1 MKTLAHACLSIIRKP
16 SKAILLF
23 VILLVIFSLV
33 FTGIIIQN
41 RIQRSKE
48 AVRRGLGAIVA
59 LEPDFMKAMKD
70 KLPPEDYQ
78 KVLSLTTSLA
88 DDLSRDPSVVRTHVT
103 EAAAGFSNVLKSAIG
118 TGDGS
123 GEGAIIVAGTGTDNS
138 TYLPLYG
145 SNQLIPL
152 AFASGK
158 LTLSEG
164 RHRTDAD
171 DGRHVVLLS
180 AEFAARNKLALGQQI
195 TVKSN
200 DGAISQTFEVIGLY
214 TGADTYAT
222 DTMYTSPE
230 SCRTF
235 TPGQSEPQ
243 ISSIHFE
250 LGDPMQVDGFLQRN
264 QARLPSDYLRL
275 NAGNSEYTRLTR
287 PLDLMSTITT
297 LMLWV
302 VFLAGA
308 LILIAIVT
316 LFIRD
321 RHFELGLLLSNGT
334 PKIGIMAQ
342 FVLELLLVACL
353 AFGVSAVTSRL
364 TSGAT
369 AGWIAQTQLVEDE
382 STAGMDETVVF
393 GGEPAYT
400 GTVRMEDVARQF
412 DVSIDAKTMTS
423 LTLISLGLLL
433 AAAVAPLSV
442 ILAFKPR
449 ESLQG

>member
-1 MKTLAHACLSIIRKP
+1 MKTLTHAFLSIVRKP

-41 RIQRSKE
+41 SILRSKE
-48 AVRRGLGAIVA
+48 AIRRGLGAIVS
-59 LEPDFMKAMKD
+59 LEPDYMKAMKD
-70 KLPPEDYQ
+70 KLPQEDYPR
-78 KVLSLTTSLA
+78 KLSLTASLA
-88 DDLSRDPSVVRTHVT
+88 DDLAKDPSVARTHVT
-103 EAAAGFSNVLKSAIG
+103 EVATGISSELKSAI
-118 TGDGS
+118 S
-123 GEGAIIVAGTGTDNS
+123 PGEGVISLEGNGSDNS
-138 TYLPLYG
+138 TYLPMYG

-152 AFASGK
+152 PFSSGK
-158 LTLSEG
+158 LTLAQG
-164 RHRTDAD
+164 RHRTEADA
-171 DGRHVVLLS
+171 GRHVVLVS
-180 AEFAARNKLALGQQI
+180 EEFAAKNKLALGQQI
-195 TVKSN
+195 SVKSA
-200 DGAISQTFEVIGLY
+200 DGTVVQSCEIIGLY
-214 TGADTYAT
+214 AGADTYGT
-222 DTMYTSPE
+222 DMMYTAPE
-230 SCRTF
+230 SCRSL

-243 ISSIHFE
+243 IVSIHFE
-250 LGDPMQVDGFLQRN
+250 LDDPLQVDGFLQRN
-264 QARLPSDYLRL
+264 KERLPSEYLRL

-321 RHFELGLLLSNGT
+321 RRFEIGLLLSNGT
-334 PKIGIMAQ
+334 PKLGIMAQ

-369 AGWIAQTQLVEDE
+369 ADWIAQTQLVEDE
-382 STAGMDETVVF
+382 STDGMEAVMAF
-393 GGEPAYT
+393 GGELDYT
-400 GTVRMEDVARQF
+400 GSVKMEDVARQF
-412 DVSIDAKTMTS
+412 DVSIDAKTMTR

-433 AAAVAPLSV
+433 AAAAAPLSV

>member
-1 MKTLAHACLSIIRKP
+1 MKTVTHAFLSIVRKP

-41 RIQRSKE
+41 SILRSKE
-48 AVRRGLGAIVA
+48 SVRRGLGAIVA
-59 LEPDFMKAMKD
+59 LEPDYMKAMKD
-70 KLPPEDYQ
+70 KLPQEEYA
-78 KVLSLTTSLA
+78 KKLALTASLA
-88 DDLSRDPSVVRTHVT
+88 DDLSKDASVVRTHVT
-103 EAAAGFSNVLKSAIG
+103 EIGIGFSSELKSAVSQD
-118 TGDGS
+118 DGMVS
-123 GEGAIIVAGTGTDNS
+123 IAGTGSPGD

-152 AFASGK
+152 PFSSGK
-158 LTLSEG
+158 LTLAEG

-171 DGRHVVLLS
+171 AGRDTVLIS
-180 AEFAARNKLALGQQI
+180 GEFAAKNKLAVGQQI
-195 TVKSN
+195 GIKNS
-200 DGAISQTFEVIGLY
+200 DGSIVQKFEIIGLY
-214 TGADTYAT
+214 AGAEQYGT
-222 DTMYTSPE
+222 DAMYTSPE
-230 SCRTF
+230 SCRKLS
-235 TPGQSEPQ
+235 PEQPEPNVA
-243 ISSIHFE
+243 SIHVE
-250 LGDPMQVDGFLQRN
+250 LKDPMQVEGFLQRN
-264 QARLPSDYLRL
+264 KARLPSEYLRL
-275 NAGNSEYTRLTR
+275 NAGNSEYAKLTR

-321 RHFELGLLLSNGT
+321 RRFEIGLLLSNGT
-334 PKIGIMAQ
+334 PKVGIMAQ

-353 AFGVSAVTSRL
+353 AFGVSAVTSQL

-369 AGWIAQTQLVEDE
+369 ASWIAQTQLVEDE
-382 STAGMDETVVF
+382 GAADAEAFVSF
-393 GGEPAYT
+393 GGELDYT
-400 GTVRMEDVARQF
+400 GKVDMKDVASQF
-412 DVSIDAKTMTS
+412 DVSIDAKTMTR
-423 LTLISLGLLL
+423 LTLVSLALLL
-433 AAAVAPLSV
+433 AAAAAPLSV